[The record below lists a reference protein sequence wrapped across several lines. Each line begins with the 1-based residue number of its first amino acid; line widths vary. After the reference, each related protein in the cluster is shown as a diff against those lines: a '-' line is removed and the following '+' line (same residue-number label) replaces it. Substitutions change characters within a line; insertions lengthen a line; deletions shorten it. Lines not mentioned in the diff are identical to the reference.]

1 MQKDNVNIY
10 HLGFLTLILQ
20 YSLAG
25 YRHERSGH
33 RAGPVIFTFSP
44 SFSDDSQERQDK
56 NSARQKKEKE
66 EYEKRKRELGA

>member
-1 MQKDNVNIY
+1 VQEDNVNI
-10 HLGFLTLILQ
+10 HLLEFCTPNLQ

-25 YRHERSGH
+25 YRHERSGR
-33 RAGPVIFTFSP
+33 RAGPLIFTFSP